1 VTNDLTICIPYGNYH
16 ANVVM
21 EAIASAE
28 AQTVPCDIIVIADP
42 DSNGAGHTRNRAL
55 EQVKSTYVTF
65 LDADDVLDPRFAE
78 SCLKSLAH
86 YALTHTDVRYAYTD
100 WLVDGAPRQAPLPCD
115 TWVNGL
121 MSFHL
126 VNAVVPTERARLIG
140 GFDENMSGVEDAD
153 FFIRLRLS
161 GVCGLHIHAPHNLFD
176 SALVSYRAGG
186 QRSIQAR
193 ESGQET
199 LIQQYMLNRY
209 REYNLMGCCGDS
221 SQHPTTPTNE
231 PQDGDIL
238 AQALWQGNR
247 TERGRTT
254 GRLYPRT
261 SFPKMLYVNEGDVN
275 AAPHLWKRIMTP
287 MQAANGVVL
296 QPAYKSTGNWT
307 DIAQSVANAMFGA
320 GAPAQPVAN
329 PIEYKSNVTGRKKAD
344 VIKSAQEWVKVE
356 GDLE

>member
-1 VTNDLTICIPYGNYH
+1 LNNLTICIPYGNYH
-16 ANVVM
+16 ADVVM
-21 EAIASAE
+21 EAIQSAE
-28 AQTVPCDIIVIADP
+28 AQTVPCDIIVMADP
-42 DSNGAGHTRNRAL
+42 DSNGAGYTRNRAL
-55 EQVKSTYVTF
+55 EQVKSLYVAF
-65 LDADDVLDPRFAE
+65 LDADDTLDPRFAE
-78 SCLKSLAH
+78 ITLGILAS
-86 YALTHTDVRYAYTD
+86 YAQSHTDARYVYTD
-100 WLVDGAPRQAPLPCD
+100 WLGAQNERIIAPSPCVAW
-115 TWVNGL
+115 TEKT
-121 MSFHL
+121 FHL
-126 VNAVVPTERARLIG
+126 VTAVVPTERARLIG
-140 GFDENMSGVEDAD
+140 GFDENMAGVEDAD
-153 FFIRLRLS
+153 FYVRLRLS
-161 GVCGLHIHAPHNLFD
+161 GLCGIHVE

-193 ESGQET
+193 QSGQET
-199 LIQQYMLNRY
+199 LVQQYMANRY
-209 REYNLMGCCGDS
+209 GGYNMGCCGDS

-238 AQALWQGNR
+238 AQALWHGNR
-247 TERGRTT
+247 TERGRAT

-296 QPAYKSTGNWT
+296 HPAYKSTGNWT

-320 GAPAQPVAN
+320 GAPAQPVSN
-329 PIEYKSNVTGRKKAD
+329 PIEYKSNTSGRKKSD